1 MPLHRGNFGAPVLGH
16 TALVAGAGHTV
27 LVAAPVGIAAAGH
40 SLLEA
45 GRDRGCTALEVAVG
59 CDDTGIEDRGLYW
72 LGRWALALG

>member
-27 LVAAPVGIAAAGH
+27 LVAAPVGIVAAGH

-45 GRDRGCTALEVAVG
+45 GRDRGCTVPEVAVD